1 MKSIQFIT
9 LSDGRKATWRKGK
22 GRDLL
27 AASRMAG
34 GNEPMRI
41 AFGLIAVL
49 VTVDDKALTIEDV
62 EELDMA
68 DVLALQGHVMG
79 NAASLGGS
87 ISLN

>member
-1 MKSIQFIT
+1 MKDMQFIT

-49 VTVDDKALTIEDV
+49 VSVDGKALTIEDV
-62 EELDMA
+62 EDLDMA
-68 DVLALQGHVMG
+68 DVLALQGQVMG